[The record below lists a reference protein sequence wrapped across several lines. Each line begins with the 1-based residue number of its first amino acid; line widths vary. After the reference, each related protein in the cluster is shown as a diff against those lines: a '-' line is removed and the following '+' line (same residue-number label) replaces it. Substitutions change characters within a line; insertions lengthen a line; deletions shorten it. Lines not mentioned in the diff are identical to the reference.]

1 MKVIVI
7 KGPFDDYKDKK
18 RRNVGDEFI
27 CSKDRFKEIND
38 VLKSKTKK
46 GPWIEEVKEK

>member
-1 MKVIVI
+1 MKVRVI

-27 CSKDRFKEIND
+27 CSKDRFQEINKG
-38 VLKSKTKK
+38 LKSKTKR